1 MGRHTARRASFPAA
15 LVSAARRGTHGTGA
29 AAPRRRRTLGT
40 GAAVAA
46 VALTASTAAAAF
58 ANGSAPSATTDAT
71 GATPGDAPT
80 SGTAVAPVALGA
92 PADLATADP
101 ATVEAASDVLVRAQF
116 LTGEGAASLTPE
128 QVAQIEDARTRLSE
142 AVTEASAPEGAALL
156 GSPAGS
162 GLANP
167 DDATAS
173 AEAADEPATD
183 DALTAAETLGAS
195 VPALD
200 GRADDRASRSSART
214 PLDELGAAVP
224 TLDPA
229 TPDLAGSA
237 DDAAPGTD
245 AATPSADVDAATES
259 PEEDAAAADT
269 ATDAP
274 DLTTGTADAAVDA
287 PAEGAPDAGEAPA
300 DPAAPVGTG
309 GTEEIAALTA
319 ELTTLLDAAGSGVT
333 VQVVPGPPS
342 PEEVAAQLDQW
353 ATSTAG
359 FGNGQI
365 PASALCEL
373 SFAPGEQLR
382 CDAAHQIEALN
393 EKFRETFG
401 ANLSVTDSYRSYA
414 SQVAVKAS
422 RGYFAAPPGMSNHGW
437 ALALDLGGG
446 IQSYGTAQYEWMRA
460 NAPAYGWDNPE
471 WARAGGSKNEPWH
484 WEYGDIS

>member
-15 LVSAARRGTHGTGA
+15 LVSAARRGTHGTGS

-58 ANGSAPSATTDAT
+58 ADGSAPSATTDAT
-71 GATPGDAPT
+71 EAAPAGTPT
-80 SGTAVAPVALGA
+80 SGAAAAPVSLGTVAA
-92 PADLATADP
+92 PATADP
-101 ATVEAASDVLVRAQF
+101 ATVDAAGDVLVRAQF
-116 LTGEGAASLTPE
+116 LTGEGAAALTPE

-142 AVTEASAPEGAALL
+142 AVSEASPSEDAPTLL
-156 GSPAGS
+156 GSPAES
-162 GLANP
+162 GLASP
-167 DDATAS
+167 ADGAPTAT
-173 AEAADEPATD
+173 EEPATD
-183 DALTAAETLGAS
+183 DTLTAAETLGAS

-214 PLDELGAAVP
+214 PLDELEAAVP
-224 TLDPA
+224 TLGSA
-229 TPDLAGSA
+229 TPDLATTPD
-237 DDAAPGTD
+237 DDAPGSD
-245 AATPSADVDAATES
+245 AAAPSAGADAATES

-274 DLTTGTADAAVDA
+274 DLTTGTTDATADA
-287 PAEGAPDAGEAPA
+287 PAAEAADAEAPA
-300 DPAAPVGTG
+300 DPAAPA

-342 PEEVAAQLDQW
+342 AEEVAAQLDQW

-359 FGNGQI
+359 YGNGQI

-393 EKFRETFG
+393 EKYREAFG

-460 NAPAYGWDNPE
+460 NAPAYGWENPE